1 MITFTRVLAS
11 RGGAPVLRGV
21 DLEVRRGETVAL
33 VGPSGAGKTTLL
45 RLVNRL
51 SDPDAGEVRVDG
63 RETRAWDPIALRRRT
78 GYVIQEVGLFP
89 HLSVAN
95 NIGVVP
101 QLLGWDA
108 ARIAARVDELLDLV
122 GLDAAQFRS
131 RWPDALSGG
140 QRQRVGLARA
150 LAGDPPVL
158 LMDEPFGELD
168 PVTRAD
174 LHEAFR
180 ALQSRL
186 RRTVLI
192 VTHDMTEAFALA
204 QRVAVL
210 HQGEMIACETP
221 DALARVGDPRV
232 QALLRT
238 RFG

>member
-1 MITFTRVLAS
+1 
-11 RGGAPVLRGV
+11 V
-21 DLEVRRGETVAL
+21 DLEVRRGETIAL

-89 HLSVAN
+89 HLTVAN

-221 DALARVGDPRV
+221 DALARVDDPRV

>member
-131 RWPDALSGG
+131 RWPDELSGG

-221 DALARVGDPRV
+221 DALARVDDPRV